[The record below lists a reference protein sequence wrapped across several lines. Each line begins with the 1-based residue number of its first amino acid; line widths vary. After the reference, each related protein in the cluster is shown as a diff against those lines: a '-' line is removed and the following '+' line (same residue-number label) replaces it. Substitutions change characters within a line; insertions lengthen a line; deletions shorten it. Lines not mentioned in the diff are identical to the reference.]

1 MHRVMSGLD
10 ESISLLNEE
19 EPLKAQLDHLARQH
33 DAMNIPTQYFHVS
46 KGESRGGG
54 GRRKQDISFLIMLQ
68 VFNEGLLMAVHA
80 TVGRCFDETA
90 WSSCLQ
96 VIEDGIVA
104 HRGDS

>member
-19 EPLKAQLDHLARQH
+19 EPLQAELDHLARQH

-46 KGESRGGG
+46 IVSVCFPSQYLPVRV
-54 GRRKQDISFLIMLQ
+54 SALQ
-68 VFNEGLLMAVHA
+68 VFNEGLLLSVHA
-80 TVGRCFDETA
+80 TLGRCFDQAA

-96 VIEDGIVA
+96 VIEDGIVG
-104 HRGDS
+104 HRGD